1 MSLLNYAFT
10 ACTMLDKTTVSD
22 GRGGIETRWVEG
34 AGFMAAV
41 EKDSTAEMRVAEAQG
56 VKSVYMVTTTN
67 GVVLDYH
74 DIFRREDD
82 GKIFRITG
90 DGADTAPPGI
100 ASEIMKQ
107 ISGIAT
113 AEEWALPSGGGA

>member
-1 MSLLNYAFT
+1 MSLLNETMT
-10 ACTMLDKTTVSD
+10 ACTMIDKTTVSD
-22 GRGGIETRWVEG
+22 GRGGIETRWVDG

-41 EKDSTAEMRVAEAQG
+41 EKDSSIEMRVAEAQG

-67 GVVLDYH
+67 GVVLGYH
-74 DIFRREDD
+74 DVFRREED

-90 DGADTAPPGI
+90 DGVDTAPPDS

-113 AEEWALPSGGGA
+113 AEEWDLPSGGDA